1 MLSGLLVLNKP
12 FGVTFSREG
21 LKCGQTSEKQPSPE
35 DLVFKK
41 QEKNQ
46 VKKVDRPYI
55 TSGIA
60 NDSLSLHDALP
71 YLEKHFGFDKL
82 HICRVPSK

>member
-1 MLSGLLVLNKP
+1 MNKP
-12 FGVTFSREG
+12 FGITFSREG
-21 LKCGQTSEKQPSPE
+21 LKYGQTNEKQPSPE

-46 VKKVDRPYI
+46 VKKRDRPYI
-55 TSGIA
+55 TSGIT

-82 HICRVPSK
+82 YICRVPNK